1 MIYFIFILS
10 LVSTIYFCSIIWVI
24 LGFIKIKKVGNRHLS
39 LNVEKNISVIIPVRN
54 EASNIINCLKS
65 IEIQS
70 FNNDKFEVIII
81 NDNSTDNT
89 KEIIDNY
96 IKGSILNIRL
106 YSLSNKT
113 SKKEALKFG
122 IEKSTFEII
131 ATTDADCIVPKKW
144 LKCISS
150 KVLEDAEMLLGP
162 IDFKEK
168 SGILAGFQSLDMFAL
183 QGVEFGALA
192 HLKPILNNAAN
203 LSYSKKS
210 FIDVDGF
217 DEYKTPSG
225 DDVFLLERYKE
236 KGKKIIGLLSKD
248 FIVETESE
256 NNFSNFFNQRLRWSS
271 KSKYYSNKLLIYF
284 SSIILL
290 QNLSLLFIYFGLPLV
305 EKYRIHLI
313 ILLFSKWLI
322 DFILLFL
329 VADFFERRRSLFY
342 FLPVQFLYPIYIVVI
357 WIASMTMKFEW
368 KGRKFNG

>member
-1 MIYFIFILS
+1 
-10 LVSTIYFCSIIWVI
+10 VI
-24 LGFIKIKKVGNRHLS
+24 LGFVKIKKEGTIPRF
-39 LNVEKNISVIIPVRN
+39 LNVEKSISVIIPVRN
-54 EASNIINCLKS
+54 EASNIINCLNS
-65 IEIQS
+65 IENQS
-70 FNNDKFEVIII
+70 FKKEMFEVIII
-81 NDNSTDNT
+81 NDNSTDDT
-89 KEIIDNY
+89 QEIIDNY

-342 FLPVQFLYPIYIVVI
+342 FLPVQILYPIYIVVI